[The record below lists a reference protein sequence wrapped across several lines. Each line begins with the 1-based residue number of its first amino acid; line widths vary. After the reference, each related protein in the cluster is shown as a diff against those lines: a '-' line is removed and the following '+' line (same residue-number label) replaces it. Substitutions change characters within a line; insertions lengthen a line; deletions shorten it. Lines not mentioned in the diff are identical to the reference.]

1 MVTKSK
7 QIWVSPNAW
16 NGWKVHKPWSKRASA
31 IVNTKLEA
39 NTIAR
44 SIAKNQKLETKV
56 QKLDGTIQWW
66 NSYWNDPF
74 PPRDKNK
81 I

>member
-1 MVTKSK
+1 MATKNK

-16 NGWKVHKPWSKRASA
+16 NGWKVHKPWSERASA
-31 IVNTKLEA
+31 LVNTKAEA
-39 NTIAR
+39 NAIAI

-56 QKLDGTIQWW
+56 QKLDWIIQWW